1 MQVKVRAGEFAPAAV
16 LTNALMVLGVT
27 DPLHVRVEIDE
38 SEIPRFHQGT
48 AAYAAVRGRA
58 DQQVPLNF
66 VRAEPL
72 VVPKRSL
79 SGGVSERVD
88 TRVLEL
94 IYSVSPRELEATV
107 GQQVD
112 VFIAE

>member
-1 MQVKVRAGEFAPAAV
+1 MP
-16 LTNALMVLGVT
+16 LTF
-27 DPLHVRVEIDE
+27 VRV
-38 SEIPRFHQGT
+38 
-48 AAYAAVRGRA
+48 
-58 DQQVPLNF
+58 
-66 VRAEPL
+66 EPL

-94 IYSVSPRELEATV
+94 IYSVSPELLNATV

-112 VFIAE
+112 VFIEE

>member
-1 MQVKVRAGEFAPAAV
+1 MF
-16 LTNALMVLGVT
+16 GVE
-27 DPLHVRVEIDE
+27 VDE
-38 SEIPRFHQGT
+38 SEIPRFRPGA

-58 DQQVPLNF
+58 DEQVPLTF

-94 IYSVSPRELEATV
+94 IYSVIAEELERDTLASKWTC
-107 GQQVD
+107 
-112 VFIAE
+112 FIEE

>member
-1 MQVKVRAGEFAPAAV
+1 MGA
-16 LTNALMVLGVT
+16 
-27 DPLHVRVEIDE
+27 
-38 SEIPRFHQGT
+38 

-58 DQQVPLNF
+58 DGQVSLTF
-66 VRAEPL
+66 VRVEPL

-88 TRVLEL
+88 TRVLEG
-94 IYSVSPRELEATV
+94 IYSVSPTQLAATV

-112 VFIAE
+112 VFIEE

>member
-1 MQVKVRAGEFAPAAV
+1 MCELRS
-16 LTNALMVLGVT
+16 TN
-27 DPLHVRVEIDE
+27 
-38 SEIPRFHQGT
+38 PRFRDSRSVPPRT
-48 AAYAAVRGRA
+48 PRFAGRA
-58 DQQVPLNF
+58 DQQVPLTF
-66 VRAEPL
+66 VRVEPL

-94 IYSVSPRELEATV
+94 IYSVSPNDLHATV

-112 VFIAE
+112 VFIEEL